1 MATPA
6 APLVG
11 SAPRLRGARVLFVD
25 DDDDFVFGL
34 GHLARRHGLEHGT
47 AASGGEALEAIARS
61 SWDIVLLDLGLPD
74 RPGLEVL
81 RGILER
87 DPFCSV
93 IVLTGRDE
101 ARAAVEALR
110 LGALHYL
117 TKPASSEEILV
128 ALEQASERHALRLRL
143 EAALRHAADGRA
155 ALGQSPA
162 WREALAVLEAAARAP
177 RTQVLLTGESGTG
190 KELAASLLHG
200 WSDRAQGPFIAV
212 NAASFSPSLLESELF
227 GHAAGA
233 FTGARGMKRG
243 LVELAAGGTL
253 FLDEVG
259 ELPLE
264 LQPKLLRVL
273 EGHPFRR
280 VGGDHEI
287 RADVRFLSATN
298 RPLEAEVK
306 KGRFRLDLYH
316 RLRVVEIT
324 LPPLRERG
332 DDVELLAAHF
342 VARFAAEMG
351 KPGLSILPGAL
362 RALRGY
368 AWPGNVRELRNVI
381 ERAVVLC
388 RSRELDLRDLPPE
401 VLIASRSA
409 APPDSAKDSARAP
422 CSRPLKEVIR
432 EHVIRTFRACDENVT
447 RTASA
452 LGIGRVA
459 LRRQLREYGVHA
471 AAAEV
476 QELD

>member
-1 MATPA
+1 MATMQ
-6 APLVG
+6 APLPC
-11 SAPRLRGARVLFVD
+11 SAARLRGARVLLVD
-25 DDDDFVFGL
+25 DDEDFVFGL
-34 GHLARRHGLEHGT
+34 GQLLRRHGLDLGV
-47 AASGGEALEAIARS
+47 AASGSEAFAAIARA
-61 SWDIVLLDLGLPD
+61 SWDIVMLDLGLPD

-81 RGILER
+81 GEILAR

-101 ARAAVEALR
+101 ARTAVAALR
-110 LGALHYL
+110 LGAVHYL
-117 TKPASSEEILV
+117 TKPASFDEILV
-128 ALEQASERHALRLRL
+128 ALEHASERHALRLRL
-143 EAALRHAADGRA
+143 EAALREAGDGRN

-190 KELAASLLHG
+190 KELAASLLHT
-200 WSDRAQGPFIAV
+200 WSDRTQGPFVAV
-212 NAASFSPSLLESELF
+212 NTASFSPSLLESELF
-227 GHAAGA
+227 GHVAGA

-243 LVELAAGGTL
+243 LLELASGGTL

-259 ELPLE
+259 ELPIE

-287 RADVRFLSATN
+287 RVDVRFLSATN
-298 RPLEAEVK
+298 RPLVDEVK
-306 KGRFRLDLYH
+306 QGRFRLDLYH

-332 DDVELLAAHF
+332 DDVDLLTVHF
-342 VARFAAEMG
+342 VSRFAAEMG
-351 KPGLSILPGAL
+351 KPGLSILPQALQAL
-362 RALRGY
+362 RAY

-401 VLIASRSA
+401 VLAASLRAGA
-409 APPDSAKDSARAP
+409 APSAGEREGTPAP
-422 CSRPLKEVIR
+422 LTPLEDVIR
-432 EHVIRTFRACDENVT
+432 DHVLCAFRACGENVT
-447 RTASA
+447 RTAGA

-459 LRRQLREYGVHA
+459 LRRRLKAYGIHS
-471 AAAEV
+471 AEP